1 MKIGFFAFML
11 IFFLSM
17 LTYVCIRGGQAL
29 SSFGTLKGVFI
40 ASSIVLFLMFFVGMI
55 LGNYFPL
62 PVAKTITFLGNTFLV
77 VMIYLTFAFLI
88 TDITLIFN
96 KMFHFITNDTYTF
109 RFWALM
115 ISSLVIFTVMTVG
128 NYKFNHPQV
137 VNLHITTE
145 KLPQQKEIKIVA
157 ISDVHLGV
165 SIDKNRLK
173 KYVELINAQQPD
185 LVIVGGD
192 LVDRSIVP
200 LERQKMHEDLLQ
212 IKAPMG
218 VYATLGNHEYYGEGM
233 NRIED
238 FYKKSG
244 ITLLKDSAVL
254 VQNQFFIAG
263 REDDRMQPNR
273 KKLEEILQNIDHSK
287 PIILLDH
294 QPLFLNEAEK
304 NHVDFQFSGHT
315 HNGQFFP
322 GNLFVKRMFE
332 LGYGFKKK
340 GNTHYY
346 VSSGLGLWGPQY
358 RIGSQ
363 SELVVIDFKY

>member
-1 MKIGFFAFML
+1 MKIGVFAFML
-11 IFFLSM
+11 LFFISM

-29 SSFGTLKGVFI
+29 STFGASRIIFI
-40 ASSIVLFLMFFVGMI
+40 ISAIVLFLMFFVGMI

-62 PVAKTITFLGNTFLV
+62 PVAKAITFLGNTFLV
-77 VMIYLTFAFLI
+77 VMIYLTFSFLI
-88 TDITLIFN
+88 TDTVLIFN
-96 KMFHFITNDTYTF
+96 KIFHFIKFDVHTF
-109 RFWALM
+109 RFWAMM
-115 ISSLVIFTVMTVG
+115 ISSMVIFVALCVG
-128 NYKFNHPQV
+128 NYTFNHPQV
-137 VNLHITTE
+137 VKLNVTAE
-145 KLPQQKEIKIVA
+145 KSSQNKEIKIAA
-157 ISDVHLGV
+157 ISDVHLGI

-185 LVIVGGD
+185 LVIIGGD
-192 LVDRSIVP
+192 LVDRSIIP

-218 VYATLGNHEYYGEGM
+218 VFATLGNHEYYGEGM
-233 NRIED
+233 DRVED

-244 ITLLKDSAVL
+244 ITLLKDSAAF
-254 VQNQFFIAG
+254 VQNQFYIAG
-263 REDDRMQPNR
+263 REDDRMNPSR
-273 KKLEEILQNIDHSK
+273 KRLDDILKNVDHLK

-294 QPLFLNEAEK
+294 QPLFLSDAEK
-304 NHVDFQFSGHT
+304 NNVDFQFSGHT
-315 HNGQFFP
+315 HKGQFFP

-332 LGYGFKKK
+332 LGYGYMKK
-340 GNTHYY
+340 GNTAYY